1 MTKIDT
7 LIQQV
12 ITDGR
17 TTLTEAESKTV
28 LKAYRAPVIEEWVV
42 KTPAEA
48 VRQAEQTGYPI
59 VLKGLGAK
67 LTHKTE
73 RGLVKLN
80 LGSAAAV
87 NQAAFEIEKGAGP
100 DLEGY
105 LVQPQVTGRREFVA
119 GLFRDA
125 QFGPV
130 VMFGL
135 GGIFTEAL
143 DDVVFRLAPFDEG
156 MALQMI
162 TELHAKKL
170 LEAFRGEQP
179 ADPDALART
188 LAGLSRLAV
197 DHPEVREVDINPL
210 LVGPNGRVTAV
221 DALIVLQS
229 EKTEEQTFS
238 PPVAPQDVAKVFYP
252 RSIAFLGAS
261 GTISKWGYL
270 MAVAVLAG
278 GYEGPVHLVNPKG
291 GQIAGRPVYPSLGDI
306 PGPVD
311 LVVVTV
317 PAEAVIALLPE
328 LKAKCVKSMLLVTSG
343 FGETG
348 PEGKE
353 LERKLVAAAHQAGV
367 LILGPNTM
375 GICNPHAKFFCTGMH
390 ARPVPGTLAF
400 IAQSGNLGTQLLAFA
415 RKEGIGIRAFSG
427 SGNEAMITIEDYLDA
442 FAVDALTRTVLLYI
456 ESVKNGRRFF
466 QAARA
471 VSRQKPVIVLKGG
484 RTREGNKAA
493 ESHTGA
499 LAANNRVFEAACRQA
514 GVVLV
519 EHPMDLIDVSA
530 AFSSLPLPR
539 GNRVGIATLGG
550 GWGVVAADLCVEN
563 GLELAPLSADL
574 IARIDRIL
582 PPYWSRSNPVDLV
595 GEADLTVPLRV
606 MEEMM
611 RWDGCDAY
619 IHMGVMGRRI
629 MVQWLAESATAVDP
643 SQNKALIEERLQKV
657 VDYEKFFLESMVR
670 LMEKYGKPIL
680 GVYLLTDE
688 KSRTITDVEGSPF
701 KGVVYLTPEQAVKAL
716 AKMHAYGQW
725 LEREGIPAGERGV
738 RVPGA

>member
-87 NQAAFEIEKGAGP
+87 HQAAFEIEKGAGP

-278 GYEGPVHLVNPKG
+278 GYEGPVYLVNPRG
-291 GQIAGRPVYPSLGDI
+291 GRIAGRPVYPSLGDI

-390 ARPVPGTLAF
+390 AR
-400 IAQSGNLGTQLLAFA
+400 
-415 RKEGIGIRAFSG
+415 
-427 SGNEAMITIEDYLDA
+427 
-442 FAVDALTRTVLLYI
+442 
-456 ESVKNGRRFF
+456 
-466 QAARA
+466 
-471 VSRQKPVIVLKGG
+471 
-484 RTREGNKAA
+484 
-493 ESHTGA
+493 
-499 LAANNRVFEAACRQA
+499 
-514 GVVLV
+514 
-519 EHPMDLIDVSA
+519 
-530 AFSSLPLPR
+530 
-539 GNRVGIATLGG
+539 
-550 GWGVVAADLCVEN
+550 
-563 GLELAPLSADL
+563 
-574 IARIDRIL
+574 
-582 PPYWSRSNPVDLV
+582 
-595 GEADLTVPLRV
+595 
-606 MEEMM
+606 
-611 RWDGCDAY
+611 
-619 IHMGVMGRRI
+619 
-629 MVQWLAESATAVDP
+629 
-643 SQNKALIEERLQKV
+643 
-657 VDYEKFFLESMVR
+657 
-670 LMEKYGKPIL
+670 
-680 GVYLLTDE
+680 
-688 KSRTITDVEGSPF
+688 
-701 KGVVYLTPEQAVKAL
+701 
-716 AKMHAYGQW
+716 
-725 LEREGIPAGERGV
+725 
-738 RVPGA
+738 